1 VSSPLGDINDLEK
14 LRRDFDAMLDRLEAA
29 VQGNKHY
36 DYMDNAADVTL
47 TNRFV
52 ALWWDVLS
60 RQEQKAY
67 AARIAWIQKG
77 RRPLT

>member
-1 VSSPLGDINDLEK
+1 MSSPLGDINDLEK

-36 DYMDNAADVTL
+36 DYMDNAADVAL

-60 RQEQKAY
+60 HQEQNAY
-67 AARIAWIQKG
+67 AARIAWLRSGK
-77 RRPLT
+77 RTAT